1 MIDEA
6 KAKGCTKILLN
17 ATKMGRTLYKKFGF
31 CDIADEMVYH
41 IK

>member
-6 KAKGCTKILLN
+6 KAKGCTKVLLN
-17 ATKMGRTLYKKFGF
+17 ATKMGRPLYEKFGF
-31 CDIADEMVYH
+31 CDIDDEMVYY